1 MKFLR
6 FLLWIMAHPS
16 PTMVRTT
23 NMCRLVKIADRGVL
37 WLQSA
42 TMTPH
47 PSLRIR
53 SPRPDLQD
61 KMRRGLTLRQMLGF
75 HACMA
80 FLAFSIS
87 AVSIVVNSFY
97 PANILQ
103 YSILLSFISGVILL
117 EIVERYRRAVIEE
130 EKEEELPV

>member
-1 MKFLR
+1 
-6 FLLWIMAHPS
+6 
-16 PTMVRTT
+16 
-23 NMCRLVKIADRGVL
+23 
-37 WLQSA
+37 
-42 TMTPH
+42 
-47 PSLRIR
+47 
-53 SPRPDLQD
+53 
-61 KMRRGLTLRQMLGF
+61 MLGF